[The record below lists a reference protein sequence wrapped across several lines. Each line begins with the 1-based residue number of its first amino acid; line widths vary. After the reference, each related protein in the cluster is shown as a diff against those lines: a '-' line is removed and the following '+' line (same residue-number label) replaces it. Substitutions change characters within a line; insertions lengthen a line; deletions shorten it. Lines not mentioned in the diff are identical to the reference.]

1 MFVPEKG
8 RKLGESQS
16 LLLRKIARG
25 AAKND
30 EKLRRREELVAE
42 AENALHA
49 CRESNEPVAAVQE
62 AEAEEH
68 SQDRQVGSLGQ
79 RVPEQGT

>member
-8 RKLGESQS
+8 CKLGESQPV
-16 LLLRKIARG
+16 LLRKVVRD
-25 AAKND
+25 AAKHD
-30 EKLRRREELVAE
+30 EKLSRREELVAE

-49 CRESNEPVAAVQE
+49 CRESNEPIAAVQE

-79 RVPEQGT
+79 QVPEQGT